1 MRHSIPSSDDM
12 WFDLHNKFDLG
23 IQVEILRSLFEKFF
37 ALICGLQILGTRV
50 EITND
55 TLILKPFYV
64 VGKFWKTISLGL
76 FLDDFLQIGL
86 V

>member
-12 WFDLHNKFDLG
+12 WFDLHNKFDLV

-50 EITND
+50 EITNFKA
-55 TLILKPFYV
+55 ILCRRKVLENNFS
-64 VGKFWKTISLGL
+64 WSLFG
-76 FLDDFLQIGL
+76 
-86 V
+86 